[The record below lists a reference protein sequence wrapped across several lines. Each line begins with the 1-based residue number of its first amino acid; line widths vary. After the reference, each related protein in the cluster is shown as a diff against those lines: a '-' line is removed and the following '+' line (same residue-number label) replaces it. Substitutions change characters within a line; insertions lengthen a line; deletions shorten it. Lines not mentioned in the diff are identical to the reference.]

1 VPGERDDVQLGGDA
15 IKDPVRPAIVA
26 DERRRW
32 LALYVLCVGMLMI
45 VLDATIVNVA
55 LPTIQEDLGF
65 SQNDLAWVVNAY
77 LIAFG
82 GLLLLSGRIGDL
94 IGQRRI
100 FLIGLGVFTGA
111 SLLCALAQ
119 SQGVLIGARFVQ
131 GVGGALTSAVILG
144 MIVTM
149 FPEPREQARA
159 IGAYTFVAV
168 AGGSIGLLLGGVLT
182 ETINW
187 HWIFFVNIPIGVAT
201 ALAAIRLV
209 PDREGIGLTAGADIP
224 GAVLLTGGLMLF
236 VYTILGVA
244 EEGWGSGQTL
254 LLGAI
259 SIGLLIAFVA
269 RQARVANPLMP
280 LRLFRSRQVS
290 GANLVQ
296 ALMVVGMFAMFFLG
310 ALYMQRILGYDALQ
324 VGLAY
329 LPLTIV
335 MGTMSF
341 RYTAQLNLKYGPEG
355 TLTPALIFVAAG
367 LLWLARTPIDANY
380 VIDLLP
386 SMILIG
392 LGAGL
397 GFPSLMTLA
406 MSGVTQS
413 DSGLA
418 SGLVNTSLQV
428 GGAIGLA
435 ILATFATQRTEGLL
449 SDGEP
454 AAEALNS
461 GYHLAYLIGA
471 GLVLVAIAVAVTTL
485 RARIPGLAPEPVPE
499 PVAELAPAGG
509 GEPAP
514 VVVPATDERRAFT
527 VRPLPASVANP
538 CEEAGVR
545 VTIGC
550 GGGAGTAPVD
560 LDAKQ

>member
-1 VPGERDDVQLGGDA
+1 MREIGKGPED
-15 IKDPVRPAIVA
+15 
-26 DERRRW
+26 RRRR

-55 LPTIQEDLGF
+55 LPTIQKDLGF

-82 GLLLLSGRIGDL
+82 GLLLLAGRIGDL

-111 SLLCALAQ
+111 SLICAVAQ
-119 SQGVLIGARFVQ
+119 SQGVLIVARFIQ

-149 FPEPREQARA
+149 FPEPREQAKA
-159 IGAYTFVAV
+159 IGIYTFVAV

-182 ETINW
+182 ESINW
-187 HWIFFVNIPIGVAT
+187 HWIFFVNVPIGFAT
-201 ALAAIRLV
+201 ALLAVKLV
-209 PDREGIGLTAGADIP
+209 PDREGIGLTAGADLP
-224 GAVLLTGGLMLF
+224 GAALLTGGLMLG

-244 EEGWGSGQTL
+244 EEGWGSSQTL
-254 LLGAI
+254 GLGAV
-259 SIGLLIAFVA
+259 SIGLLAAFIA

-280 LRLFRSRQVS
+280 LRLFRSPNVS

-296 ALMVVGMFAMFFLG
+296 ALLVVGMFGMFFLG

-329 LPLTIV
+329 LPLTVV

-341 RYTAQLNLKYGPEG
+341 RFTGQLNLRFGPQA
-355 TLTPALIFVAAG
+355 TLVPAMVFIVAG
-367 LLWLARTPIDANY
+367 LLLLARTPVDASY
-380 VIDLLP
+380 VVDLLP
-386 SMILIG
+386 AMILIG
-392 LGAGL
+392 LGSGL

-406 MSGVTQS
+406 MSGATPS

-418 SGLVNTSLQV
+418 SGLVNTSVQV

-435 ILATFATQRTEGLL
+435 VLATFATERTAGRLA
-449 SDGEP
+449 DGEAP
-454 AAEALNS
+454 PVALNS

-471 GLVLVAIAVAVTTL
+471 GLVVVGIVIAATVL
-485 RARIPGLAPEPVPE
+485 RSRAPETAAEPATEAPAE
-499 PVAELAPAGG
+499 PVVRPRVRAIPQPADAVPGG
-509 GEPAP
+509 GCVETGMR
-514 VVVPATDERRAFT
+514 VV
-527 VRPLPASVANP
+527 
-538 CEEAGVR
+538 
-545 VTIGC
+545 IGC
-550 GGGAGTAPVD
+550 GGCAGSSA
-560 LDAKQ
+560 